1 MRHELT
7 TTASE
12 VGDRAAN
19 NGAAMLHRVI
29 LAGVSTCLLVAA
41 TYLSQS
47 SNAHAQTAPDSTN
60 YCWIDAATGNPA
72 PLGPPLWNPA
82 GSAGSNSRNNP
93 DANHVYYGGHT
104 FVKQPDGT
112 WIDAATGNPAPLG
125 PPGWNPAGSAGSN
138 SGNNPDANHVYYG
151 GHTYVRVPCPPP
163 ASAPSSAQSGPAVQP
178 PPETGSSVPGFGFG
192 FGVGGFGRGQ
202 DRNKDSG
209 GRP

>member
-12 VGDRAAN
+12 VGVRAAN

-47 SNAHAQTAPDSTN
+47 SNAHAQTAPASTN
-60 YCWIDAATGNPA
+60 YC
-72 PLGPPLWNPA
+72 
-82 GSAGSNSRNNP
+82 
-93 DANHVYYGGHT
+93 
-104 FVKQPDGT
+104 

-163 ASAPSSAQSGPAVQP
+163 ASAPASAQSGPAVQP
-178 PPETGSSVPGFGFG
+178 QPDTGSSVPGFGFG